1 MSTQQNTDS
10 ALLWTQGKAETL
22 LTTPVLTV
30 TQVPAT
36 SSDGLHGDYIVM
48 DAKDWCIVIPDTGR
62 SFLLVKQWRH
72 GERALSIEFPGGVIE
87 KGEEPE
93 KAAARELLE
102 ETGCKAGKLTH
113 LGTMNPNP
121 ALMSNHIH
129 VFLAEEL
136 TDTGC
141 QNLDK
146 DEYVTFFERDKKEVL
161 RNMGSKEYP
170 HALMSAA
177 LMLYMQHTMLHDGQ

>member
-1 MSTQQNTDS
+1 MPQTQTAAPDK
-10 ALLWTQGKAETL
+10 ALIWTQEPAQTL

-36 SSDGLHGDYIVM
+36 SADGLKGNYIVM
-48 DAKDWCIVIPDTGR
+48 DAKDWCIVIPDTGS

-87 KGEEPE
+87 TGEAPE

-102 ETGCKAGKLTH
+102 ETGCKAGKLTK
-113 LGTMNPNP
+113 LGSFNPNP
-121 ALMSNHIH
+121 ALMSNHVH
-129 VFLAEEL
+129 VYLAEEL
-136 TDTGC
+136 EKTGA
-141 QNLDK
+141 QNLDE
-146 DEYVTFFERDKKEVL
+146 DEYVSYFERDKKEVL

-177 LMLYMQHTMLHDGQ
+177 LMLYIQKTML